1 MVEMT
6 VSQEDEILEHIA
18 GVEQFQVVADLFD
31 QLSDT
36 TRLKIFWILCH
47 REKCVL
53 EISKMMEMSSA
64 AISHHLRQLK
74 AFNLIEARRIGKEV
88 YYKATDIPEA
98 QFLHKTIE
106 QLMHIACPGLDE
118 YE

>member
-1 MVEMT
+1 MELT
-6 VSQEDEILEHIA
+6 ESQEDKILEHIA
-18 GVEQFQVVADLFD
+18 SVDQFQVVAELFD

-74 AFNLIEARRIGKEV
+74 AFNLIEARRIKKEV
-88 YYKATDIPEA
+88 YYKATETPEA
-98 QFLHKTIE
+98 KFLHKSIE
-106 QLMHIACPGLDE
+106 QLMHIACPGLIE
-118 YE
+118 NE